1 MRETTASARVTW
13 LLGVP
18 LNLALGMVALVPLV
32 ATLFAIH
39 AVAHKLGWAIYSP
52 VDPDEHDV
60 VVLVIV
66 LGWLTFLP
74 AAYGLNRLVLRR
86 ATVPVRRFWLVAGI
100 AVVTPYL
107 ALCLRSA
114 AVLW

>member
-1 MRETTASARVTW
+1 MRKTW

-18 LNLALGMVALVPLV
+18 LNLALGVCALVPLI

-52 VDPDEHDV
+52 VDPDEHEV

-66 LGWLTFLP
+66 LGWLLLLP
-74 AAYGLNRLVLRR
+74 AAYALNRLVLRR
-86 ATVPVRRFWLVAGI
+86 ATVPVRGFRLVAGI
-100 AVVTPYL
+100 AMVTPYL
-107 ALCLRSA
+107 ALCLRA
-114 AVLW
+114 DAVLW